1 MNNLRETIKNHNLKV
16 EKITIKNGATIL
28 KTPEGKIVLKKKKR
42 DDLDIIYNYLK
53 SRSFDYFPNKYS
65 DPNYDIYDYIE
76 DVQEPK
82 EQKIEGLIYLI
93 GLLHSKTTFY
103 KEVDTEDY
111 KYIYEEVNKEI
122 DNSFN
127 YLNTLMENV
136 TRETYMSPASY
147 LLARNLTA
155 LYRSLDKSKQLI
167 ESWHLKVEGKR
178 KIRYVNIHGN
188 LSMDHYLKN
197 GKPHLISWDKSK
209 IDFPI
214 YDIITLYQNH
224 YLDFDFGE
232 ILKVYESKYPLLD
245 EEKDL
250 MFALLLLPRPIPLY
264 NDSYAECTHV
274 RKYLDYIEKTYYL
287 ASKYRKEKEPQKY

>member
-1 MNNLRETIKNHNLKV
+1 MTNFRDAIKNLNLKV
-16 EKITIKNGATIL
+16 EKITIKKGATIL
-28 KTPEGKIVLKKKKR
+28 TTPEGKIVLKKKKR
-42 DDLDIIYNYLK
+42 DDLDIIYSYLK

-65 DPNYDIYDYIE
+65 DPNYDIFDYIE

-82 EQKIEGLIYLI
+82 EQKMEGLIYLI

-122 DNSFN
+122 DSSFN

-155 LYRSLDKSKQLI
+155 LYRSLDKSKGLI
-167 ESWHLKVEGKR
+167 ESWHLKVDGKR

-188 LSMDHYLKN
+188 LSMDHYLKK
-197 GKPHLISWDKSK
+197 GKPYLISWDKSK
-209 IDFPI
+209 IDLPI
-214 YDIITLYQNH
+214 YDIISLYRNH
-224 YLDFDFGE
+224 YLDFDFVE
-232 ILKVYESKYPLLD
+232 ILKIYESKYPLLD

-250 MFALLLLPRPIPLY
+250 MFALLLLPRPISLY
-264 NDSYAECTHV
+264 NDSYTECVHV

-287 ASKYRKEKEPQKY
+287 ASEYRKEKEP

>member
-16 EKITIKNGATIL
+16 DKITIKSGATIL
-28 KTPEGKIVLKKKKR
+28 STPEGKVVLKKKKR
-42 DDLDIIYNYLK
+42 DDLDIIYNYLR
-53 SRSFDYFPNKYS
+53 SRSFDYFPNKYN
-65 DPNYDIYDYIE
+65 DPDYDIYDYIE

-122 DNSFN
+122 DSSFN

-232 ILKVYESKYPLLD
+232 ILKIYESKYPLLD

-264 NDSYAECTHV
+264 NDSYAECTRV

>member
-1 MNNLRETIKNHNLKV
+1 MNNFRDAIKNLNLKV
-16 EKITIKNGATIL
+16 EKITIKKGATIL
-28 KTPEGKIVLKKKKR
+28 TTPEGKIVLKKKKR

-65 DPNYDIYDYIE
+65 DPNYDIFDYIE

-82 EQKIEGLIYLI
+82 EQKMEGLIYLI

-122 DNSFN
+122 DSSFN

-155 LYRSLDKSKQLI
+155 LYRSLDKSKGLI
-167 ESWHLKVEGKR
+167 ESWHLKVDGKR

-188 LSMDHYLKN
+188 LSMDHYLKK
-197 GKPHLISWDKSK
+197 GKLYLISWDKSK

-232 ILKVYESKYPLLD
+232 ILKIYESKYPLLD

-250 MFALLLLPRPIPLY
+250 MFALLLLPRPISLY
-264 NDSYAECTHV
+264 NDSYTECVHV

-287 ASKYRKEKEPQKY
+287 ASEYRKEKEP

>member
-1 MNNLRETIKNHNLKV
+1 MNNFRDAIKNLNLKV
-16 EKITIKNGATIL
+16 EKITIKKGATIL
-28 KTPEGKIVLKKKKR
+28 TTPEGKIVLKKKKR

-65 DPNYDIYDYIE
+65 DPNYDIFDYIE

-82 EQKIEGLIYLI
+82 EQKMEGLIYLI

-122 DNSFN
+122 DSSFN

-155 LYRSLDKSKQLI
+155 LYRSLDKSKGLI
-167 ESWHLKVEGKR
+167 ESWHLKVDGKR

-188 LSMDHYLKN
+188 LSMDHYLKK
-197 GKPHLISWDKSK
+197 GKPCLISWDKSK
-209 IDFPI
+209 IDLPI
-214 YDIITLYQNH
+214 YDIISLYRNH

-232 ILKVYESKYPLLD
+232 ILKIYESKYPLLD

-250 MFALLLLPRPIPLY
+250 MFALLLLPRPISLY
-264 NDSYAECTHV
+264 NDSYTECVHV

-287 ASKYRKEKEPQKY
+287 ASEYRKEKEP

>member
-1 MNNLRETIKNHNLKV
+1 M
-16 EKITIKNGATIL
+16 
-28 KTPEGKIVLKKKKR
+28 
-42 DDLDIIYNYLK
+42 
-53 SRSFDYFPNKYS
+53 
-65 DPNYDIYDYIE
+65 
-76 DVQEPK
+76 
-82 EQKIEGLIYLI
+82 EGLIYLI

-122 DNSFN
+122 DSSFN

-155 LYRSLDKSKQLI
+155 LYRSLDKSKGLI
-167 ESWHLKVEGKR
+167 ESWHLKVDGKR

-188 LSMDHYLKN
+188 LSMDHYLKK
-197 GKPHLISWDKSK
+197 GKPYLISWDKSK
-209 IDFPI
+209 IDLPI
-214 YDIITLYQNH
+214 YDIISLYRNH

-232 ILKVYESKYPLLD
+232 ILKIYESKYPLLD

-250 MFALLLLPRPIPLY
+250 MFALLLLPRPISLY
-264 NDSYAECTHV
+264 NDSYTECVHV

-287 ASKYRKEKEPQKY
+287 ASEYRKEKEP

>member
-1 MNNLRETIKNHNLKV
+1 MNNFRDAIKNLNLKV
-16 EKITIKNGATIL
+16 EKITIKKGATIL
-28 KTPEGKIVLKKKKR
+28 TTPEGKIVLKKKKR

-65 DPNYDIYDYIE
+65 DPNYDIFDYIE

-82 EQKIEGLIYLI
+82 EQKMEGLIYLI

-122 DNSFN
+122 DSSFN
-127 YLNTLMENV
+127 YLNTLMGNV

-155 LYRSLDKSKQLI
+155 LYRSLDKSKGLI
-167 ESWHLKVEGKR
+167 ESWHLKVDGKR

-188 LSMDHYLKN
+188 LSMDHYLKKA
-197 GKPHLISWDKSK
+197 KPYLISWDKSK
-209 IDFPI
+209 IDLPI
-214 YDIITLYQNH
+214 YDIISLYRNH

-232 ILKVYESKYPLLD
+232 ILKIYESKYPLLD

-250 MFALLLLPRPIPLY
+250 MFALLLLPRPISLY
-264 NDSYAECTHV
+264 NDSYTECVHV

-287 ASKYRKEKEPQKY
+287 ASEYRKEKEP

>member
-16 EKITIKNGATIL
+16 NKITIKKGATIL
-28 KTPEGKIVLKKKKR
+28 TTPEGKFVLKKKKR
-42 DDLDIIYNYLK
+42 DDLDLIYNYLR
-53 SRSFDYFPNKYS
+53 SRSFEYFPKKYS
-65 DPNYDIYDYIE
+65 DLDYDIYDYV
-76 DVQEPK
+76 DDALEPK

-103 KEVDTEDY
+103 KEIDTEDY
-111 KYIYEEVNKEI
+111 KYIYEEVNRQI

-127 YLNTLMENV
+127 YLNTLMENI
-136 TRETYMSPASY
+136 TKETYMSPASY
-147 LLARNLTA
+147 LLARNITN
-155 LYRSLDKSKQLI
+155 LYRSLDKSKNLI
-167 ESWHLKVEGKR
+167 ETWHHKVEGKR

-197 GKPHLISWDKSK
+197 DRPYLISWDNSK

-214 YDIITLYQNH
+214 YDIITLYKNH

-232 ILKVYESKYPLLD
+232 ILKIYESKYPLLD

-250 MFALLLLPRPIPLY
+250 MFALLLLPRPIPFY
-264 NDSYAECTHV
+264 DSNYEECVKV
-274 RKYLDYIEKTYYL
+274 RKYLDYVEKTYYL
-287 ASKYRKEKEPQKY
+287 ASKYRKEKEP

>member
-16 EKITIKNGATIL
+16 EKIKIKNGATIL

-65 DPNYDIYDYIE
+65 DPDYDIYDYID

-155 LYRSLDKSKQLI
+155 LYRSLDKSKRFI

-232 ILKVYESKYPLLD
+232 ILKIYESKYPLLD

-264 NDSYAECTHV
+264 NDSYAECTRV